1 MARGEETEPVLTG
14 APAAGLRKLPPQGA
28 GLRQVFEAISG
39 ELELRPLAA
48 QVARAAC
55 DLLGADM
62 ALIGLV
68 DEAQQ
73 VIRIEAA
80 WGEPPVP
87 PGLESGPGVG
97 LAGQVW
103 LSGRPLL
110 LDRGDQ
116 PDPPLLPELAD
127 YAMVGVPI
135 CRRGPVIGVLGVGA
149 APPGRFHPE
158 DVEVLTLLAQHA
170 AIAIENVRLYQAEK
184 RRASHIAIINR
195 VGRLVS
201 GSLHLD
207 HLLQTAVE
215 ATAAHLR
222 HPHIAILL
230 ADPANP
236 ETLVLRAKSGI
247 FTAPEI
253 NPYHQTVNQGII
265 GTAARTR
272 QRRLV
277 NDVRHDPHYLRLPG
291 ADNIYAELAVPIVVG
306 DRLLGVLN
314 VESEQPISEADAEGY
329 EIIADQLG
337 VAIDNARL
345 FAGIRSALEQA
356 RLLYETSQRISTA
369 MDVDEVIRAYLEQ
382 VAVRGRYACHIVLYD
397 YNEAGERMEARV
409 RARWTPEEGVGLYL
423 DENLPDPAHSLDV
436 LLDAGQTVTI
446 ADAQQEDRVPPGLRQ
461 LQLKSQRRALALIP
475 LVVGE
480 RRVGLVVLSHPYAH
494 AWPETDLQPY
504 QATAAQLATAIDH
517 RQQYRLLYERGQQIA
532 VLQERQRLARELH
545 DSVTQLIFSVTLI
558 AQSIRP
564 AWQRDPAE
572 GERRIARLLELSQ
585 LALVEMRALLAELRP
600 SEALPP
606 AGPVEP
612 AHSLSGPPV
621 PGIHRIQQEGLV
633 PVLHQHLADVTGEGL
648 VVDFDPAGYIPQDS
662 AVEEALYRITQEALN
677 NVLKHARARRVKVR
691 LAPDGQAISL
701 TVTDDGIG
709 LSPVAGEPEARP
721 AVGTGGGLGL
731 RSMRERAAALGGMAR
746 VTALPE
752 GGTMV
757 AVTIPRKDRLN

>member
-14 APAAGLRKLPPQGA
+14 APAADPRKPLPQWA

-39 ELELRPLAA
+39 EVELRPLLA

-55 DLLGADM
+55 DLLEADVG
-62 ALIGLV
+62 LIGLV
-68 DEAQQ
+68 DEARQT
-73 VIRIEAA
+73 IRIEGA
-80 WGEPPVP
+80 WGAPLVP
-87 PGLESGPGVG
+87 LGLEFGPGVG

-103 LSGRPLL
+103 LSDEPLF

-116 PDPPLLPELAD
+116 LDPPLLPELAD
-127 YAMVGVPI
+127 YAMMGVPI

-149 APPGRFHPE
+149 ARPGQFCPQDAE
-158 DVEVLTLLAQHA
+158 LLALLAHHA
-170 AIAIENVRLYQAEK
+170 AIAIENARLYQAEK

-201 GSLHLD
+201 SSLHLD

-215 ATAAHLR
+215 ATVTYLR

-230 ADPANP
+230 ADPAKP
-236 ETLVLRAKSGI
+236 DTLVLRAKSGI

-253 NPYHQTVNQGII
+253 NPYHQTINQGII

-277 NDVRHDPHYLRLPG
+277 NNVRRDPHYLRLPG

-345 FAGIRSALEQA
+345 FAEVRSALEQA
-356 RLLYETSQRISTA
+356 RLLYETS
-369 MDVDEVIRAYLEQ
+369 
-382 VAVRGRYACHIVLYD
+382 H
-397 YNEAGERMEARV
+397 
-409 RARWTPEEGVGLYL
+409 
-423 DENLPDPAHSLDV
+423 
-436 LLDAGQTVTI
+436 
-446 ADAQQEDRVPPGLRQ
+446 
-461 LQLKSQRRALALIP
+461 
-475 LVVGE
+475 
-480 RRVGLVVLSHPYAH
+480 
-494 AWPETDLQPY
+494 
-504 QATAAQLATAIDH
+504 
-517 RQQYRLLYERGQQIA
+517 LLYERDRQIA

-558 AQSIRP
+558 AQSISP
-564 AWQRDPAE
+564 AWRRDPAE
-572 GERRIARLLELSQ
+572 AERRIARLLELSQ

-600 SEALPP
+600 AEAPQP
-606 AGPVEP
+606 AVP

-621 PGIHRIQQEGLV
+621 PGFHRIQQEGLV
-633 PVLHQHLADVTGEGL
+633 SVLRQHLAGVTGEGL
-648 VVDFDPAGYIPQDS
+648 AVDFDPAAYIPQDTGL
-662 AVEEALYRITQEALN
+662 EEALYRITQEALN
-677 NVLKHARARRVKVR
+677 NVLKHARARQVRVR
-691 LAPDGQAISL
+691 LATDGQASSL

-709 LSPVAGEPEARP
+709 LPEETGEPEARP
-721 AVGTGGGLGL
+721 GGGTGRGLGL
-731 RSMRERAAALGGMAR
+731 RSMRERAAALGG
-746 VTALPE
+746 VTRLAALPE

-757 AVTIPRKDRLN
+757 AVTIPRKDRLT